1 MEGFSIVSP
10 NKPDVVPNDTFAA
23 STRQTFHNAHQ
34 RRRVAN
40 NDQGAARLLDSLASQ
55 AATADWSA
63 RPFQGEGNALYIA
76 AGRVN
81 GLAEGTVLEVRE
93 PGRPVRTPTG
103 QVVAWRAG
111 EVVGKAKVAEWVGAT
126 LSRIE
131 PVSGTVPSPAHRLSL
146 AP

>member
-1 MEGFSIVSP
+1 MPV
-10 NKPDVVPNDTFAA
+10 
-23 STRQTFHNAHQ
+23 
-34 RRRVAN
+34 RVARP
-40 NDQGAARLLDSLASQ
+40 GA
-55 AATADWSA
+55 
-63 RPFQGEGNALYIA
+63 G
-76 AGRVN
+76 GRILV
-81 GLAEGTVLEVRE
+81 AKVRR
-93 PGRPVRTPTG
+93 GRPVRTPTG